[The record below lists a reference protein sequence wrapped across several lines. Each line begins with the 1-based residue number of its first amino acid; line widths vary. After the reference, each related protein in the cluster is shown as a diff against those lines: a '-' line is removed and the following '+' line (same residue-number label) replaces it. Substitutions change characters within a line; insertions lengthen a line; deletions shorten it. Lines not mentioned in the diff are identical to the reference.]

1 MIDPAVAPA
10 AVKHAIVANVGML
23 PGRLTMTN
31 GSSPPVACPIR
42 AENLYFAFWY
52 TENDKVL
59 PNVKL
64 KKGPKPPTRRT
75 EH

>member
-10 AVKHAIVANVGML
+10 AVKHAIVAKVGVL

-31 GSSPPVACPIR
+31 GSSLPVACPIR
-42 AENLYFAFWY
+42 AEYLYFAFWY
-52 TENDKVL
+52 TEKDKVL

-64 KKGPKPPTRRT
+64 KKGPRPPIRHAQR
-75 EH
+75 

>member
-10 AVKHAIVANVGML
+10 AVKHAIVANVGTL
-23 PGRLTMTN
+23 PGRLTTTN
-31 GSSPPVACPIR
+31 GSSLPVACPIR
-42 AENLYFAFWY
+42 AEYLYFAFWY

-64 KKGPKPPTRRT
+64 KKGPKPPMRQTQ
-75 EH
+75 H

>member
-1 MIDPAVAPA
+1 MTDPAVAPA
-10 AVKHAIVANVGML
+10 ALKHAIVAKVGTL
-23 PGRLTMTN
+23 PGRLTMTS

-42 AENLYFAFWY
+42 AEYLYLAFWY

-64 KKGPKPPTRRT
+64 KKGLKLPVI
-75 EH
+75 